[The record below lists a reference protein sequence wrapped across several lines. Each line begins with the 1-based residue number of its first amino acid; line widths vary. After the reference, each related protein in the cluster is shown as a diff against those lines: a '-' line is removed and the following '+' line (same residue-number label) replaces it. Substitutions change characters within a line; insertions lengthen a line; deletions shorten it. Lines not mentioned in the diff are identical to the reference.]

1 MKLFGGIEAGGT
13 KFVCLVG
20 NGPDQLVEEKRFP
33 TTTPDETI
41 TRVIEFFSQYA
52 NRGELAAVGIA
63 ACGPVDLNLAA
74 KT

>member
-1 MKLFGGIEAGGT
+1 LIDLNLEEAKMKLFGGIEAGGT

-41 TRVIEFFSQYA
+41 ARVIEFFRSMPIGA
-52 NRGELAAVGIA
+52 N
-63 ACGPVDLNLAA
+63 
-74 KT
+74 